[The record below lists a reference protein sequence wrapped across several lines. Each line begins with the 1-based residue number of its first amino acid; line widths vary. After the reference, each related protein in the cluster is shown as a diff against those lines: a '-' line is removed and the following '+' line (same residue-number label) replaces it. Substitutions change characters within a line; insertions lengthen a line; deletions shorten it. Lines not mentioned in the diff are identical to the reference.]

1 MIEEQEKDKEE
12 WSEIDTKAP
21 EKEDKVEYEVEGE
34 EDEKVETPS
43 PVETEEEKE
52 EAPKEE
58 VKKEEAPPE
67 LEGVE
72 TKGAQKRIRQLVKQ
86 RKERDEQLAQLLKQN
101 EELNYRLNNSQQQFN
116 TVNKLSLDASE
127 KQITDKLELARNAYK
142 SAHEEGDSGKIL
154 QAQEFLNEAQN
165 DLKSLNVTKQQFN
178 QQPVQQQVQQPHY
191 QPPMPTPDPKAEEW
205 ATSNDWF
212 GKDQIMTV
220 SALAIDGQLKEE
232 GFNPTDSEYYIEI
245 DRRMKETFPHKFA
258 ATAAQGGEVRQQDNT
273 SKPAQV
279 VAGASRSS
287 PGSSKKVKLSKED
300 IRLANKWNI
309 PLEQYALEKKK
320 SEQADGEYTTIN
332 TQRGGNK

>member
-1 MIEEQEKDKEE
+1 MAEDKEE
-12 WSEIDTKAP
+12 WSEVDTTSP

-43 PVETEEEKE
+43 PVEEKEEKE

-86 RKERDEQLAQLLKQN
+86 RKDRDEQLAQLMKQN
-101 EELNYRLNNSQQQFN
+101 EELNYRLNNSQHQFN
-116 TVNKLSLDASE
+116 TVSKLNLDASE
-127 KQITDKLELARNAYK
+127 KQLTDKLELARNAYK
-142 SAHEEGDSGKIL
+142 SAHEEGDSAKIL

-165 DLKSLNVTKQQFN
+165 DLKSLNVTKQQFDP
-178 QQPVQQQVQQPHY
+178 QPVQQQQQHA
-191 QPPMPTPDPKAEEW
+191 QPQYRPQPTPDPKASEW
-205 ATSNDWF
+205 ASKNEWF
-212 GKDQIMTV
+212 GADQVMTAA
-220 SALAIDGQLKEE
+220 ALAIDGQLKEE
-232 GFNPTDSEYYIEI
+232 GFSPTDPEYYTEI
-245 DRRMKETFPHKFA
+245 DNRIKETFPHKFN
-258 ATAAQGGEVRQQDNT
+258 GEVRQQGNT

-332 TQRGGNK
+332 MQRGGK